1 MPNAV
6 MCYPTTSIPETASGE
21 IHEQYSTRV
30 RASAAA
36 AAAAAAA
43 TVAVPAED
51 DDDDHR

>member
-6 MCYPTTSIPETASGE
+6 MCYPTTSIPETARGE

-30 RASAAA
+30 PASAA